1 MSQYTN
7 MDILVPAV
15 DAGYSITGMCY
26 YSFSFLTRQTDNST
40 YYCIN
45 SGANSQILNVNLKP
59 GSCVMA
65 EPGAMMYKS
74 PDVKSTVEC
83 GSCQRCCVGETLCK
97 GIHTNEGASEG
108 FVVIFM
114 TFIVSFENLFFWCH
128 RFIGL
133 TPDFPAKVVPVD
145 LGQHGGKII
154 TKGGAWMANIG
165 DVRVSVDCDCNCCT
179 CCCGGMGMVRQ
190 ANIGTGTV
198 FLAAGG
204 TVLTRRLGEGEA
216 IICDT
221 SSLVGYEDGVKI
233 SIKRAGGCCTMCCG
247 GEGLFN
253 TKVKGPG
260 LVIVQSMSFEKYKAA
275 LVPPVPSKN
284 NDNSPA

>member
-15 DAGYSITGMCY
+15 DAGYSIT
-26 YSFSFLTRQTDNST
+26 
-40 YYCIN
+40 
-45 SGANSQILNVNLKP
+45 GANSQILNVNLKP

-108 FVVIFM
+108 
-114 TFIVSFENLFFWCH
+114 
-128 RFIGL
+128 FIGL

-275 LVPPVPSKN
+275 LVPPVPSKK